1 MNEAYVFSRDAPQCM
16 IATVLYPSIPH
27 LPGSRAA
34 SDRVLQPAQARRFID
49 ASFVSKDV
57 VIVEEK
63 LDGSCVVVAREDDEI
78 VAYGR
83 EGGVAELSPN
93 EGRRM
98 FAAWVEANA
107 ARFREVLIDG
117 ERIAG
122 EWLAL
127 AHGIRYELPHEPFVV
142 FDVFCKD
149 QRASREEVR
158 WRCKRA
164 KLTMAGLV
172 HEGGPIAIEEAV
184 KKLGRGFSGAQ
195 EAPEGVVYR
204 IERKGRV
211 IDVAKWV
218 RPDKVDG
225 ELLPENTGREAV
237 WNWRP

>member
-1 MNEAYVFSRDAPQCM
+1 LVSGCFCCDVGASCAE
-16 IATVLYPSIPH
+16 VLYPSIPH

-34 SDRVLQPAQARRFID
+34 SDRVLQAAQARRFVD
-49 ASFVSKDV
+49 ASYVSTDV

-63 LDGSCVVVAREDDEI
+63 LDGSCVVVAREGDAI

-83 EGGVAELSPN
+83 EGGRAELSLN
-93 EGRRM
+93 EGRRL
-98 FAAWVEANA
+98 FADWVEANA

-158 WRCKRA
+158 WRTKRA

-172 HEGGPIAIEEAV
+172 HEGGPISIEDAV
-184 KKLGRGFSGAQ
+184 KKLGRGFSGAK
-195 EAPEGVVYR
+195 EKPEGVVYR

-218 RPDKVDG
+218 RSDKVDG

>member
-1 MNEAYVFSRDAPQCM
+1 
-16 IATVLYPSIPH
+16 VLYPSIPH

-34 SDRVLQPAQARRFID
+34 ADRVLQAAQARRFID
-49 ASFVSKDV
+49 ASYVSPDV

-63 LDGSCVVVAREDDEI
+63 LDGSCVLAAREGDAI

-83 EGGVAELSPN
+83 DGGLAAASLN
-93 EGRRM
+93 EGRRL

-107 ARFREVLIDG
+107 ARFREVLGDG

-149 QRASREEVR
+149 QRANREDVR
-158 WRCKRA
+158 ERA
-164 KLTMAGLV
+164 RRGKMTMAGLV
-172 HEGGPIAIEEAV
+172 HEGAPIAIEDAV
-184 KKLGRGFSGAQ
+184 KRLRRGFSGAR
-195 EAPEGVVYR
+195 EMPEGVVYR

-218 RPDKVDG
+218 RGDKVDG
-225 ELLPENTGREAV
+225 ELLPEKTGREAV

>member
-1 MNEAYVFSRDAPQCM
+1 LS
-16 IATVLYPSIPH
+16 LYPSIPH

-34 SDRVLQPAQARRFID
+34 SDRVLQPAQARRFVD
-49 ASFVSKDV
+49 ASYVSTDV

-63 LDGSCVVVAREDDEI
+63 LDGSCVLVAREGDAI

-83 EGGVAELSPN
+83 EGGRAELSLN
-93 EGRRM
+93 EGRRA
-98 FAAWVEANA
+98 FAAWVAANE
-107 ARFREVLIDG
+107 ARFREVLIDDV
-117 ERIAG
+117 RIAG

-127 AHGIRYELPHEPFVV
+127 AHGIRYDLPHEPFVV
-142 FDVFCKD
+142 FDVFCKEE
-149 QRASREEVR
+149 RASREEVR

-164 KLTMAGLV
+164 TLTMAGLV
-172 HEGGPIAIEEAV
+172 HEGGPIAIEDAV
-184 KKLGRGFSGAQ
+184 KKLGRGFSGAR

-218 RPDKVDG
+218 RSDKRDG

>member
-1 MNEAYVFSRDAPQCM
+1 M
-16 IATVLYPSIPH
+16 LYPSIPH

-49 ASFVSKDV
+49 AAYVSTDV

-63 LDGSCVVVAREDDEI
+63 LDGSCVLAAREGDAI

-83 EGGVAELSPN
+83 DGGLAAASLN

-107 ARFREVLIDG
+107 ARFREVLGDG

-127 AHGIRYELPHEPFVV
+127 AHGIRYELPHQPFVV

-149 QRASREEVR
+149 QRASREDVR
-158 WRCKRA
+158 ERAKRG

-172 HEGGPIAIEEAV
+172 HEGGPIAIEDAV
-184 KKLGRGFSGAQ
+184 KRLGRGFSGAR
-195 EAPEGVVYR
+195 EMPEGVVYR
-204 IERKGRV
+204 IERTGRV

-218 RPDKVDG
+218 RGDKVDG
-225 ELLPENTGREAV
+225 ELLPEKTGREAV
-237 WNWRP
+237 WNWRR

>member
-1 MNEAYVFSRDAPQCM
+1 M
-16 IATVLYPSIPH
+16 LYPSIPH

-34 SDRVLQPAQARRFID
+34 ADRVLQMAQARRFLD
-49 ASFVSKDV
+49 PSHVSKDV
-57 VIVEEK
+57 VFVEEK
-63 LDGSCVVVAREDDEI
+63 LDGSCVLAAREGDAI

-83 EGGVAELSPN
+83 DGGRAELSLN

-127 AHGIRYELPHEPFVV
+127 AHGIRYDLPHEPFVV

-158 WRCKRA
+158 WRTKRG
-164 KLTMAGLV
+164 KMTMAGLV
-172 HEGGPIAIEEAV
+172 HEGGPIAIEDAV
-184 KKLGRGFSGAQ
+184 RKLGRGFSGAR

-211 IDVAKWV
+211 EDRGAKRSGLSLSRGFGGGAPIVTDVAKWV
-218 RPDKVDG
+218 RGGQSGRRAPAG
-225 ELLPENTGREAV
+225 EHGA
-237 WNWRP
+237 

>member
-1 MNEAYVFSRDAPQCM
+1 M
-16 IATVLYPSIPH
+16 LYPSIPH

-34 SDRVLQPAQARRFID
+34 ADRVLQATQARRFID
-49 ASFVSKDV
+49 ASYVTTDV

-63 LDGSCVVVAREDDEI
+63 LDGSCVVVARAGDAI

-83 EGGVAELSPN
+83 DGGLAASSLN
-93 EGRRM
+93 EGRRL

-107 ARFREVLIDG
+107 ARFREVMAEG

-127 AHGIRYELPHEPFVV
+127 AHGIRYHLPHEPFVV

-149 QRASREEVR
+149 QRASRAEVR
-158 WRCKRA
+158 ERA
-164 KLTMAGLV
+164 KKAKLVMAGLV
-172 HEGGPIAIEEAV
+172 HEGGPIAIEDAV
-184 KKLGRGFSGAQ
+184 KKLGGGFSGAR

-204 IERKGRV
+204 IERRGRV

-218 RPDKVDG
+218 RGDKVDG
-225 ELLPENTGREAV
+225 ELLPEKTGREAV